1 MKLWPFNKQETRETS
16 YTDALVTLLQE
27 QATGEVL
34 AANTAA
40 VEGAVGLWAR
50 AFASARPMHSES
62 LESVLNP
69 AVLYSIGRDLCE
81 TGRWIGEI
89 RVGPAGLL
97 LERADSYVVT
107 GLEGPETWEY
117 ELSFNRPSGQLTR
130 TLQAGRVVDVRL
142 GTGLSYRAPVAGAA
156 TTKALLNVLEAKL
169 VQEVGTSVDSSW
181 VCLLEEKTISLAAC
195 PSNL

>member
-1 MKLWPFNKQETRETS
+1 MKLWPFNKHETRETS

-27 QATGEVL
+27 QATGEIP

-130 TLQAGRVVDVRL
+130 TLQAGRVVDVGWAL
-142 GTGLSYRAPVAGAA
+142 GYPIVLQWPV
-156 TTKALLNVLEAKL
+156 L
-169 VQEVGTSVDSSW
+169 QQPRH
-181 VCLLEEKTISLAAC
+181 C
-195 PSNL
+195 